1 MNTITVRL
9 NLEEEVLF
17 TEYAK
22 MHNMPLST
30 ILKKSLEEK
39 IENEYDFQTIKD
51 YEKKVE
57 EGTVKYFTHEEMLA
71 ILDVD

>member
-51 YEKKVE
+51 YEN
-57 EGTVKYFTHEEMLA
+57 L
-71 ILDVD
+71 